1 MKKMKTSVLLLLF
14 ILLITKPFAQTETT
28 EQLTVP
34 LSNPGKAYSLK
45 VHLVTG
51 SIKITGYSGKD
62 ILVSINDD
70 PSENLK
76 NRSDEYNKIKINH
89 FGESATLFKKR
100 NNDMDS
106 AANGMKKI
114 STSGSYEVV
123 AKENDNNVS
132 ISTSNPNKALN
143 ISLKIPQDVKIKVST
158 VNRGVEIENVK
169 GELEVSNTNG
179 FIKLTNIS
187 GSVVANTTNGNIT
200 TVFSSVDPKAPMAF
214 TTFNGNV
221 NVTLPADSKANLKL
235 NSERGDVYSDFDINI
250 DKTPSQVNTTK
261 EPGMYKIKKDNAIT
275 GKINGGGAE
284 ISMKTWQGNI
294 YVKKAVK

>member
-14 ILLITKPFAQTETT
+14 ILLITKPFAQTEST

-45 VHLVTG
+45 VHLITG

-62 ILVSINDD
+62 ILVTVVDEPKD
-70 PSENLK
+70 NLK
-76 NRSDEYNKIKINH
+76 NKSDEYGDLKIKHLDKI
-89 FGESATLFKKR
+89 ERLFKKK
-100 NNDMDS
+100 NSNEDS
-106 AANGMKKI
+106 VAYGMKKI
-114 STSGSYEVV
+114 TTSGSYEVI

-143 ISLKIPQDVKIKVST
+143 LILKIPQDAKIKVST
-158 VNRGVEIENVK
+158 VNRGVDIENVK

-179 FIKLTNIS
+179 FIKLMNIS

-214 TTFNGNV
+214 STFNGNI
-221 NVTLPADSKANLKL
+221 NVTLPVDTKANLKL
-235 NSERGDVYSDFDINI
+235 NSERGDVFTDFDINI
-250 DKTPSQVNTTK
+250 DKAQPQVNTTK
-261 EPGMYKIKKDNAIT
+261 EPGMYKIKKDNAVY

-284 ISMKTWQGNI
+284 ISMKSWQGNI
-294 YVKKAVK
+294 YVKKVGK